1 MLVTAIR
8 DLRLGLEFKDLRFGL
23 FSISEWSIF
32 YLFCDQIPTKLVTFL
47 SDSAALY
54 FYAN

>member
-47 SDSAALY
+47 SDSTALH